1 MILWL
6 IQLLRGAG
14 VDVGFFRLAESV
26 TFRALMALATSLALA
41 IALGWQVIVFLY
53 RRRFRD
59 TSGEFLSIR
68 THSKQ
73 GTPTGGGLLILLAC
87 VGSALLWGRLGNLQ
101 LSLVLAGFVY
111 LGLVGL
117 VDDALKVRFK
127 SSLFGL
133 GQLAKTALLL
143 GFVVPFSWLL
153 VSPASPLP
161 RTLQTVVIL
170 PFVKHPLADLGSVG
184 FLLFAVF
191 AIFSI
196 INAVNV
202 TDGMDGLLC
211 GASTTVTAVYVVFA
225 YVLSNLVLSRY
236 LLFPYLA
243 GTEELVIFGTALIGA
258 VLGFLWRNAFPAE
271 VFMGD
276 TGSLA
281 IGGGIAML
289 AFLLRQEML
298 FPIVGGLFVLE
309 IFTSFLQEK
318 VGNRIGRRVV
328 LRAPFH
334 HALTHRGIAEPKAVV
349 RLWIVSLLL
358 AAIGLLSLKVR

>member
-14 VDVGFFRLAESV
+14 LDIGVFRLAESV
-26 TFRALMALATSLALA
+26 TFRALMALATSLGVA
-41 IALGWQVIVFLY
+41 IALGWRVIVFLY

-73 GTPTGGGLLILLAC
+73 GTPTGGGLLILASC
-87 VGSALLWGRLGNLQ
+87 GGSVLVWGRLANLQ
-101 LSLVLAGFVY
+101 LSVVLAGFVY

-117 VDDALKVRFK
+117 LDDALKVRFK

-143 GFVVPFSWLL
+143 GFVLPFSWLL
-153 VSPASPLP
+153 VSAASPLP
-161 RTLQTVVIL
+161 PSLRTALIL
-170 PFVKHPLADLGSVG
+170 PFVKHPVADLGTLG
-184 FLLFAVF
+184 FLAFAAFAV
-191 AIFSI
+191 FSI

-202 TDGMDGLLC
+202 ADGMDGLLC
-211 GASTTVTAVYVVFA
+211 GASTTVTAVYVVLA
-225 YVLSNLVLSRY
+225 YVLSNILLSRY

-258 VLGFLWRNAFPAE
+258 VLGFLWRNTFPAE

-281 IGGGIAML
+281 IGGAIAMM

-298 FPIVGGLFVLE
+298 FPLVGGLFVLE
-309 IFTSFLQEK
+309 IFTSLLQEK
-318 VGNRIGRRVV
+318 IGNRLGRRVV

-358 AAIGLLSLKVR
+358 AAIGLLSLKIR

>member
-6 IQLLRGAG
+6 IQLLRSAG
-14 VDVGFFRLAESV
+14 LDVGFFRLAESV
-26 TFRALMALATSLALA
+26 TFRALMALATALGVA
-41 IALGWQVIVFLY
+41 IALGWRVIVFLY

-73 GTPTGGGLLILLAC
+73 GTPTGGGLLILAAC
-87 VGSALLWGRLGNLQ
+87 AGSALLWGRLDNLQ
-101 LSLVLAGFVY
+101 LAVVLAGFVY
-111 LGLVGL
+111 LGLVGF

-133 GQLAKTALLL
+133 GQLTKTVLLL
-143 GFVVPFSWLL
+143 GFAVPFAWLL
-153 VSPASPLP
+153 VSPVSPLP
-161 RTLQTVVIL
+161 EGLRTAVVL
-170 PFVKHPLADLGSVG
+170 PFVKVPVGDLGTVG
-184 FLLFAVF
+184 FALFAVF

-196 INAVNV
+196 VNAVNI

-225 YVLSNLVLSRY
+225 YVLSNVLLSRY

-243 GTEELVIFGTALIGA
+243 GTEELVIFGAALIGA
-258 VLGFLWRNAFPAE
+258 VLGFLWRNTFPAE

-281 IGGGIAML
+281 IGGAIAMM

-298 FPIVGGLFVLE
+298 FPLAGGLFVLE
-309 IFTSFLQEK
+309 IFTSLLQEK
-318 VGNRIGRRVV
+318 VGSRLGRRLV

-349 RLWIVSLLL
+349 RLWVVSLLL

>member
-1 MILWL
+1 VILWA
-6 IQLLRGAG
+6 IELLRAAHVG
-14 VDVGFFRLAESV
+14 VGFLRLGESV
-26 TFRALMALATSLALA
+26 TFRAIMALATSLALA
-41 IALGWQVIVFLY
+41 LALGWKVVVWLY

-73 GTPTGGGLLILLAC
+73 GTPTGGGLLILLSTAIS
-87 VGSALLWGRLGNLQ
+87 VALWGHFRSVQIVVLLG
-101 LSLVLAGFVY
+101 GFVY
-111 LGLVGL
+111 LGCVGL
-117 VDDALKVRFK
+117 LDDALKVRFK

-143 GFVVPFSWLL
+143 GFVVPFAWYL
-153 VSPASPLP
+153 VSPWSPLP
-161 RTLQTVVIL
+161 PSLQTSITL
-170 PFVKHPLADLGSVG
+170 PFVKHPLVDVG
-184 FLLFAVF
+184 PLAFAVF
-191 AIFSI
+191 AAFVLFSI

-211 GASTTVTAVYVVFA
+211 GASTSVLGVYVVFA
-225 YVLSNLVLSRY
+225 YVLSNALLSRY
-236 LLFPYLA
+236 LLFPFVP
-243 GTEELVIFGTALIGA
+243 GSEEVVIFGTALIGG
-258 VLGFLWRNAFPAE
+258 VLGFLWRNTFPAE

-281 IGGGIAML
+281 IGGAIGMM

-309 IFTSFLQEK
+309 IFTSLLQEK
-318 VGNRIGRRVV
+318 IGTRLGRRIV

-349 RLWIVSLLL
+349 RLWIVSFLL